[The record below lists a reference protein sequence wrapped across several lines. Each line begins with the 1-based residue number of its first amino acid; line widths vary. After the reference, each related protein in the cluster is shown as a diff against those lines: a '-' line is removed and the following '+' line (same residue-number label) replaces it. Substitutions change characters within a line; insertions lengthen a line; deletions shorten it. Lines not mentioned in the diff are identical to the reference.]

1 MASRI
6 RLVIRVARPGDS
18 AAEGDTR
25 RGPRRGLSRPIV
37 LWIIVYLAGGLL
49 ATVSIDTPGDS
60 GFGFAWR
67 YLLLPIAVLSV
78 YVGYRR
84 SSTDGTPEAGPR
96 RRALTAIA
104 VFVTLMIGTPGY
116 VMLANSVGADG
127 EPVTVE
133 GPIVEKWNRGG
144 RTTSY
149 HLRIRDERTG
159 RQVKLRVSYPD
170 YKAATTG
177 TRFSRTFFRGRLGLL
192 YRWTLG

>member
-1 MASRI
+1 MAFRI
-6 RLVIRVARPGDS
+6 RLVTRVARPGDG
-18 AAEGDTR
+18 AAEDTR
-25 RGPRRGLSRPIV
+25 RGARRGLSRPIV
-37 LWIIVYLAGGLL
+37 LWIIVYLTGGLL
-49 ATVSIDTPGDS
+49 TTLSIDTPGDG

-84 SSTDGTPEAGPR
+84 SSKDETPEARPR

-104 VFVTLMIGTPGY
+104 VFVTVMIGTPGY
-116 VMLANSVGADG
+116 VMLVNSVAVDG

-133 GPIVEKWNRGG
+133 GPIVEKWSRGG

-159 RQVKLRVSYPD
+159 KQIKLQVSYPD
-170 YKAATTG
+170 YKAATIG

-192 YRWTLG
+192 YRWKL